1 MGTCITV
8 FPTTDQTHI
17 IFCLIELKLIEN
29 LVSIKKMMH
38 IINDMQDKLYASTKS
53 YCIYTV
59 FNRGTESAS
68 GTPLGQSSATSV
80 LIRSAIQGAKQ
91 EASDTKRLQQ
101 LWFHGQQSKC
111 FCSYPQWNAWRSPS
125 PDSDQSLLLPTATAS
140 NPSLMRM
147 SLSTPSC
154 VPPPTPR
161 SVTLSLSPNLLSRFA
176 SLTTNA
182 SVCHCH

>member
-1 MGTCITV
+1 MFEAKVILSTDQHPCFSVHFAFISWIYMGTCITV

-80 LIRSAIQGAKQ
+80 LIRVCHSGCKARSIKHH
-91 EASDTKRLQQ
+91 EA
-101 LWFHGQQSKC
+101 
-111 FCSYPQWNAWRSPS
+111 
-125 PDSDQSLLLPTATAS
+125 ATAVVS
-140 NPSLMRM
+140 WP
-147 SLSTPSC
+147 
-154 VPPPTPR
+154 
-161 SVTLSLSPNLLSRFA
+161 A
-176 SLTTNA
+176 K
-182 SVCHCH
+182 

>member
-1 MGTCITV
+1 MTCKTNYMLPQNHTAYIPFSTEG
-8 FPTTDQTHI
+8 Q
-17 IFCLIELKLIEN
+17 N
-29 LVSIKKMMH
+29 LHLVHHWGKVQPPQS
-38 IINDMQDKLYASTKS
+38 LY
-53 YCIYTV
+53 
-59 FNRGTESAS
+59 G
-68 GTPLGQSSATSV
+68 
-80 LIRSAIQGAKQ
+80 SAIQGAKQ

-154 VPPPTPR
+154 VPPPTPI
-161 SVTLSLSPNLLSRFA
+161 SVTLSLSPNLLSHFA
-176 SLTTNA
+176 YLTRNV

>member
-1 MGTCITV
+1 MTCKTNYMLPQNHTAYIPFSTEG
-8 FPTTDQTHI
+8 Q
-17 IFCLIELKLIEN
+17 N
-29 LVSIKKMMH
+29 LHLVRHWGKVQPPQS
-38 IINDMQDKLYASTKS
+38 LYEFA
-53 YCIYTV
+53 
-59 FNRGTESAS
+59 
-68 GTPLGQSSATSV
+68 
-80 LIRSAIQGAKQ
+80 IRGAKQ
-91 EASDTKRLQQ
+91 EASNTMRLQQ
-101 LWFHGQQSKC
+101 QWFHGQQSKC
-111 FCSYPQWNAWRSPS
+111 FCSYPQWIAWRSPS